1 VDARV
6 SEFAGL
12 LRSNGV
18 RVSPAEVADAVQAAA
33 LVGLD
38 DRASF
43 RAALRASL
51 VKRSRDVPVFDGLF
65 ELYFS
70 ALGRVLEGMD
80 RGLVADLAAQ
90 GLLDGDELELVART
104 LGELA
109 GELSPLARAA
119 LGGDPALLARLLR
132 GAALR
137 VDFAPL
143 ASAGA
148 AAFQA
153 RRLLAAAGGGALAD
167 ELSALARALRARG
180 LDPAKLGQLSGSLD
194 AVLRRI
200 EDAARAWAELEG
212 RARTLRRGGDAA
224 GGLTPVSSDERL
236 RTETAVRR
244 LAERLRTRLVR
255 RERTRRRG
263 ALAVRRTLRKNLALG
278 GFPARLV
285 FRHRRRERPDLVVL
299 CDVSESV
306 RHTTRLML
314 LFLYTLQTLFTRVRT
329 FVFVSDLAEVTERLK
344 AERDPAR
351 AADLAI
357 AGSAVSLAA
366 NSNYGRAL
374 RRFHDEFLPAVTRR
388 TTVLVI
394 GDGRNNYNPPEDWV
408 LRELGRRA
416 RRLLWICPE
425 PRGAWGM
432 GDSEMLRYAARC
444 HRVATVASL
453 DELEGIAEALVPA
466 GGR

>member
-1 VDARV
+1 
-6 SEFAGL
+6 
-12 LRSNGV
+12 
-18 RVSPAEVADAVQAAA
+18 
-33 LVGLD
+33 
-38 DRASF
+38 
-43 RAALRASL
+43 
-51 VKRSRDVPVFDGLF
+51 
-65 ELYFS
+65 
-70 ALGRVLEGMD
+70 
-80 RGLVADLAAQ
+80 
-90 GLLDGDELELVART
+90 
-104 LGELA
+104 
-109 GELSPLARAA
+109 
-119 LGGDPALLARLLR
+119 
-132 GAALR
+132 
-137 VDFAPL
+137 
-143 ASAGA
+143 
-148 AAFQA
+148 
-153 RRLLAAAGGGALAD
+153 
-167 ELSALARALRARG
+167 
-180 LDPAKLGQLSGSLD
+180 
-194 AVLRRI
+194 
-200 EDAARAWAELEG
+200 
-212 RARTLRRGGDAA
+212 
-224 GGLTPVSSDERL
+224 
-236 RTETAVRR
+236 
-244 LAERLRTRLVR
+244 
-255 RERTRRRG
+255 
-263 ALAVRRTLRKNLALG
+263 
-278 GFPARLV
+278 
-285 FRHRRRERPDLVVL
+285 
-299 CDVSESV
+299 
-306 RHTTRLML
+306 ML

-444 HRVATVASL
+444 HRVATVTSL